1 MVKISRRMKRLAS
14 LVSEGAVL
22 ADVGTDHGYLPIYL
36 LQAGRIRRAF
46 ALDIKEG
53 PLLRAKEHIR
63 AFGLEDYIT
72 VRRSDGVAALL
83 AGEADS
89 VLIAGMGGGTML
101 HILEEGKEVILA
113 AKELILQPQSEISR
127 VREYIC
133 RNGYRID
140 REDMVYEDGKYYPML
155 HVICKGCGDGFSC
168 GDFSKQEWQ
177 MFLRYGKCLFD
188 GGGGVLGQYLKDQIK
203 QYEAILES
211 LSAQQKTEA
220 VLKRREEILA
230 ELTVA
235 RRAMAYHKEG

>member
-83 AGEADS
+83 AGEAC
-89 VLIAGMGGGTML
+89 
-101 HILEEGKEVILA
+101 
-113 AKELILQPQSEISR
+113 QQRRISALFHPR
-127 VREYIC
+127 RRYTGC
-133 RNGYRID
+133 RIPPLWEPVG
-140 REDMVYEDGKYYPML
+140 
-155 HVICKGCGDGFSC
+155 
-168 GDFSKQEWQ
+168 
-177 MFLRYGKCLFD
+177 
-188 GGGGVLGQYLKDQIK
+188 
-203 QYEAILES
+203 
-211 LSAQQKTEA
+211 
-220 VLKRREEILA
+220 
-230 ELTVA
+230 
-235 RRAMAYHKEG
+235 

>member
-1 MVKISRRMKRLAS
+1 MVSPGNRL
-14 LVSEGAVL
+14 V
-22 ADVGTDHGYLPIYL
+22 DVGTDHGYVPICL
-36 LQAGRIRRAF
+36 CETKRIPSAI
-46 ALDIKEG
+46 AMDINEG
-53 PLLRAKEHIR
+53 PLLRAKSHIEE
-63 AFGLEDYIT
+63 AGLIGYIQT
-72 VRRSDGVAALL
+72 RLSDGLTALR
-83 AGEADS
+83 AGEGDS

-188 GGGGVLGQYLKDQIK
+188 GGSGVLGQYLKDQIK